1 MKNLIRHIRSARAAF
16 TLMEVNLA
24 IFIMAVGVLAMTSLY
39 PLGFRES
46 EQSRDDVQAAVT
58 ADEVLGQLTAALS
71 SRNITW
77 QTWRDE
83 VRKAVDASKN
93 GNQEGWL
100 AYFNKHGSESYIP
113 LNMQDANNRARDVFE
128 ALARACKG
136 DNASPAPPKWKPDSK
151 YAHGLVVQWG
161 KRIVAMG
168 NNRDRGRAVDDYS
181 RVSIS
186 FRMSRRS
193 GTLMA
198 APIYY
203 TEVHFQ
209 GDQEDMEQ

>member
-1 MKNLIRHIRSARAAF
+1 MKKFIGHIHKARAAF

-46 EQSRDDVQAAVT
+46 EQSRDDVRAAIV
-58 ADEVLGQLTAALS
+58 ADQVLGKLTAALS

-77 QTWRDE
+77 DKWESAVENAVSASSEGQQT
-83 VRKAVDASKN
+83 
-93 GNQEGWL
+93 GWL
-100 AYFNKHGSESYIP
+100 SYFTRRGTDTYVVKS
-113 LNMQDANNRARDVFE
+113 RDRVNAQAEKVFS
-128 ALARACKG
+128 ALAAAC
-136 DNASPAPPKWKPDSK
+136 SPKPTFDTSTIK
-151 YAHGLVVQWG
+151 NKFAYGIVVQWG
-161 KRIVAMG
+161 KRVIATG
-168 NNRDRGRAVDDYS
+168 NGTSETREDRS

-186 FRMSRRS
+186 FRLARRS
-193 GTLMA
+193 GALMT

-209 GDQEDMEQ
+209 GDQDDQREQGQ

>member
-46 EQSRDDVQAAVT
+46 EQSRDDVQAAIT

-77 QTWRDE
+77 QKWRDE
-83 VRKAVDASKN
+83 VGKAVDASKN
-93 GNQEGWL
+93 GERAGWA
-100 AYFNKHGSESYIP
+100 AYLTKHGDSYIP
-113 LNMQDANNRARDVFE
+113 VKMADANSRAKKVFD
-128 ALARACKG
+128 ALVRACDGVTAKL
-136 DNASPAPPKWKPDSK
+136 KWDPTSGTESK

-161 KRIVAMG
+161 KRIVALG
-168 NNRDRGRAVDDYS
+168 NNKSKAVDDFS

-198 APIYY
+198 APLYY

-209 GDQEDMEQ
+209 GDQEEMEQ

>member
-58 ADEVLGQLTAALS
+58 ADEVLGQLTAVLS

-77 QTWRDE
+77 EKWKQAVDA
-83 VRKAVDASKN
+83 AVDASKN
-93 GNQEGWL
+93 GNQAGWL

-113 LNMQDANNRARDVFE
+113 VKTTEANTRAANVFK
-128 ALARACKG
+128 ALTGACSGATK
-136 DNASPAPPKWKPDSK
+136 APPSWSPDSK
-151 YAHGLVVQWG
+151 YAHGLVVQRG
-161 KRIVAMG
+161 KRIVALG
-168 NNRDRGRAVDDYS
+168 GSRDRGRAVDDYS

-209 GDQEDMEQ
+209 GDQKDMEQ